1 MAQERSWRRGY
12 WSLIA
17 TQFQGAFSD
26 NALKNLIFYLA
37 LGAGMAEGRLVLV
50 VGLLFSAPF
59 LLFSM
64 YGGYLADRWSKRTVT
79 IATKI
84 MELGVALLAGAA
96 LLQGSLGLLFAA
108 LFLIS
113 TQAALFSPTKY
124 GLLPELLPEGLL
136 SWWNGVLEMS
146 TFVAI
151 ILGTAVG
158 AWLSDA
164 FRARPGSIG
173 MILLAGSILGLLAST
188 GISRVPPA
196 DRERRLRLN
205 FPAEVMAELRAV
217 YPDRVLWLAIVGNTW
232 FWFYAALMNFNIPL
246 FANDVLGA
254 GHTQAAF
261 LVAVQAVGIG
271 LGSLAAGYLSGGKI
285 EPGLIPF
292 GCLGVLGAG
301 AALGGARLG
310 YYGVLLDLVALGFF
324 AGFIAVPIN
333 ALMQHRPAPEQRGKV
348 LALQSFL
355 SFCGIAAA
363 SGVYSLLRFGLD
375 TRATFLALA
384 GLTLLGTVWALYL
397 LPEAFLRFLL
407 WVGAHT
413 LYRMKVEGQEH
424 VPRRGGALLVAN
436 HVSWVDALLLS
447 VACTR
452 RIRFLA
458 YQDLF
463 QRPILGRLL
472 RLARAIPIAAR
483 QHPRELAASL
493 RAAAESIRTGSLV
506 CIFGEGQITR
516 TGNLLPFRRGME
528 RIMRAAGEAEAAEAP
543 IIPVCVDGL
552 WGSLFSFER
561 RRFFWKLPRRLP
573 YPIQIHFGAPLP
585 ADASVATVREA
596 VQRLQSRAWD
606 ERVRR
611 LPRLERS
618 WRATARRHPWRTA
631 MYDQRA
637 GRLRLGAVLVK
648 TVFLARRLQPRWQAQ
663 ETVGILLPPSVGAA
677 LA

>member
-1 MAQERSWRRGY
+1 SPAWRRGY

-37 LGAGMAEGRLVLV
+37 LGAGLAEGRVVLL

-64 YGGYLADRWSKRTVT
+64 YGGFLADRFSKRTIT

-84 MELGVALLAGAA
+84 MEVGVALLAAA
-96 LLQGSLGLLFAA
+96 GLALGSLTLLFGA

-136 SWWNGVLEMS
+136 SWGNGVLEMT

-151 ILGTAVG
+151 IVGTAAG

-164 FRARPGSIG
+164 FRGRQAPSGA
-173 MILLAGSILGLLAST
+173 MLLGCSLLGLLASL
-188 GISRVPPA
+188 GISRVRAA
-196 DRERRLRLN
+196 DPVRQLRLN
-205 FPAEVMAELRAV
+205 FPGEVLQEIRAV

-232 FWFYAALMNFNIPL
+232 FWFYAALVNFNIPL

-254 GHTQAAF
+254 GHTKAAF

-271 LGSLAAGYLSGGKI
+271 LGSLAAGYLSAGKI
-285 EPGLIPF
+285 EYGLIPL
-292 GCLGVLGAG
+292 GCFGVLGAG
-301 AALGGARLG
+301 AVLGGARLG
-310 YYGVLLDLVALGFF
+310 YGGVLADLVALGFF

-333 ALMQHRPAPEQRGKV
+333 AIMQHRPAPERRGKV

-363 SGVYSLLRFGLD
+363 SGVYALLRHGLD
-375 TRATFLALA
+375 TRATFMALA
-384 GLTLLGTVWALYL
+384 GITLLGTAWALYL

-407 WVGAHT
+407 WLGAHS
-413 LYRMKVEGQEH
+413 LYRMRVEGREQ

-447 VACTR
+447 AASTR

-458 YQDLF
+458 YRDLF
-463 QRPILGRLL
+463 EQPVLGRLL

-483 QHPRELAASL
+483 QNPREIAESL
-493 RAAAESIRTGSLV
+493 RAAAEAIRGGSLV

-528 RIMRAAGEAEAAEAP
+528 RIMRTVGADEAAVAP
-543 IIPVCVDGL
+543 ILPVCVDGL
-552 WGSLFSFER
+552 WGSVFSFER
-561 RRFFWKLPRRLP
+561 GRFLWKLPRRVP
-573 YPIQIHFGAPLP
+573 FPIHIIFGAPLP
-585 ADASVATVREA
+585 GDATAATVREA
-596 VQRLQSRAWD
+596 VQRLQSRAW
-606 ERVRR
+606 EQRVER
-611 LPRLERS
+611 LPRLERG
-618 WRATARRHPWRTA
+618 WRATARRHPWR
-631 MYDQRA
+631 
-637 GRLRLGAVLVK
+637 
-648 TVFLARRLQPRWQAQ
+648 
-663 ETVGILLPPSVGAA
+663 
-677 LA
+677 